1 MTSMGQY
8 IQSKPTIIIE
18 HVFQLQ
24 SIDIAWVDEVH
35 LLMCHIIPQV
45 V

>member
-8 IQSKPTIIIE
+8 IPERAYHYIE

-24 SIDIAWVDEVH
+24 SVDMAWVDEVH
-35 LLMCHIIPQV
+35 LLMCHIIP
-45 V
+45 

>member
-1 MTSMGQY
+1 MGQY
-8 IQSKPTIIIE
+8 IQSEPTIIIE

-24 SIDIAWVDEVH
+24 SIDMVWVDGVH
-35 LLMCHIIPQV
+35 LLMWHTIPLV

>member
-18 HVFQLQ
+18 HAFQLQ
-24 SIDIAWVDEVH
+24 SSGMAWVDEIH
-35 LLMCHIIPQV
+35 LLMCHIIPLV